1 VADDSLGGQAPERE
15 LLTGAL
21 DWYRAVVIRKVEDL
35 SFEQATRVLTT
46 SGLSPLSIVQHLA
59 WVECVWFRWRFAGE
73 DVSIFTGGSDNSVT
87 FALHAGDVVES
98 VVASYRD
105 AADQARRIVDGAGLD
120 DVSVREST
128 LHGHV
133 TLRWL
138 LVHLLEE
145 TARHA
150 GHLDL
155 MREQLDG
162 RTGD

>member
-1 VADDSLGGQAPERE
+1 MAEESLGGQAPERE

-35 SFEQATRVLTT
+35 SIEQATRVLTP

-59 WVECVWFRWRFAGE
+59 WVECVWFRWRFAAE

-87 FALHAGDVVES
+87 FALGAGDVVAS

-105 AADQARRIVDGAGLD
+105 EADHARRIVAGSALD
-120 DVSVREST
+120 DVSVRGGT
-128 LHGHV
+128 LHGRV
-133 TLRWL
+133 TLRWI

-162 RTGD
+162 QTGD

>member
-15 LLTGAL
+15 LLSGAL
-21 DWYRAVVIRKVEDL
+21 DWYRAVVVRKVDDL
-35 SFEQATRVLTT
+35 SFEQATRVLTP

-59 WVECVWFRWRFAGE
+59 WVECVWFRWRFAAE

-87 FALHAGDVVES
+87 FELRPGDVVES

-105 AADQARRIVDGAGLD
+105 EAEHARRIVAGASLD
-120 DVSVREST
+120 DVSVRESP
-128 LHGHV
+128 LYGRV
-133 TLRWL
+133 TLRWI

-155 MREQLDG
+155 MRERLDG